1 MPRRRKVE
9 KGYIDPQSIA
19 PREDPPN
26 LAALAMAVP
35 MVVTLLDTSFVKAKQ
50 EKPDWSLY
58 KLELRDGNPFVVRE
72 MCDRCGK
79 VWIPPRWRKI
89 RAVNVPELGTVYVE
103 TGICKTCI
111 NASVYVDQYLDGDPL
126 TEVEAKKLFYRYA
139 EEYERAWRMVIA
151 AAPVKLL
158 TEAEWQKACKFFNGC
173 AFCGGHIEIRAKY
186 FPTML
191 NGKHTP
197 WNVIPMC
204 DACYKAHNAGRQD
217 ASKTVKRYK
226 VFSSSSQF
234 NKQKTTRMYLLQ
246 QMRNHGI
253 YMDPLLPYMKRFKEE
268 KVLKGSE

>member
-1 MPRRRKVE
+1 MSKRRKVE
-9 KGYIDPQSIA
+9 KGYVDPYDIA
-19 PREDPPN
+19 PRSDPPN
-26 LAALAMAVP
+26 LTALAMAVP
-35 MVVTLLDTSFVKAKQ
+35 AVVNAVDTSYVKAKQ

-79 VWIPPRWRKI
+79 VYIPPRWRKI
-89 RAVNVPELGTVYVE
+89 RAVDVPDLGTVYVE
-103 TGICKTCI
+103 AGICKTCI

-126 TEVEAKKLFYRYA
+126 TEKEAKQLFYKYA

-151 AAPVKLL
+151 AAPVILL
-158 TEAEWQKACKFFNGC
+158 SEAEWQKACKFFNGC
-173 AFCGGHIEIRAKY
+173 AFCGGSIEVRAKY
-186 FPTML
+186 FPTTL

-197 WNVIPMC
+197 WNVIPLC
-204 DACYKAHNAGRQD
+204 NECYRVHTLGRQNV
-217 ASKTVKRYK
+217 SKTVKRYK
-226 VFSSSSQF
+226 VFSSSAQF

-246 QMRNHGI
+246 QMRNHEI

>member
-1 MPRRRKVE
+1 MPKRRKVE
-9 KGYIDPQSIA
+9 KGYIDPDNIL
-19 PREDPPN
+19 PRSDPPN

-35 MVVTLLDTSFVKAKQ
+35 SVVMQLDTSYVKIKQ

-89 RAVNVPELGTVYVE
+89 RAVDVPELGKVYVE

-111 NASVYVDQYLDGDPL
+111 NASIYVDKYLDGDPL
-126 TEVEAKKLFYRYA
+126 TETEAKKLFYKYA
-139 EEYERAWRMVIA
+139 EDYERAWRMVIA

-173 AFCGGHIEIRAKY
+173 AFCGGTIEVRAKY

-204 DACYKAHNAGRQD
+204 DDCYKAHNAGRQN
-217 ASKTVKRYK
+217 ASRTIKRYK
-226 VFSSSSQF
+226 VFSSSTQF

-253 YMDPLLPYMKRFKEE
+253 YMDPLIPYIKRFKEE